1 MNGLKA
7 NLGDHKIFSPHVGRM
22 KIITKSTTRHCNS
35 SFSTMMAGKYENKL
49 VYTKPLDVL
58 FARLQVVL
66 SCLVP
71 EFRKEDAKIVQKS
84 VLNAQTHDDR
94 IGKLY
99 HALNAEELEH
109 PDNASRPSQEI
120 SVIRFFLKSLIRI
133 QELTTV
139 SQPEGNDTKELL
151 MISLY
156 DLKIF
161 NALVTFLVIDGIH
174 SCVPRGVGVPIGL
187 RTKQFGVTISEK
199 SVPMK
204 EDMAPASVNQLWEIL
219 ECLVKLLGMKGD
231 VRDLLLLGPYTVD
244 FMSAA
249 ATVAFHPSIPKD
261 SRFKGFKTL
270 SFIQSQI
277 DSYSLYLHLTSL
289 LRPKTPTWLIG
300 GVSHSLAMIPL
311 KRSDGVKA
319 LLEFISGAREK
330 EDIQM
335 ADLDKATK
343 ILKSIPKNVS
353 LEKYSSEIGK
363 QIAKI
368 IASPGSSLAVPT
380 IQIVTAL
387 YSQKPEIINSGL
399 KKILQERLSP
409 LVTCYSAG
417 ETILVT
423 QESLDEA
430 LACLYLIATKSHAVD
445 LTQALTDSIILP
457 LWTLVCYLNKSKK
470 SSELATST
478 LVSTLQQAE
487 SKTSLYIQQI
497 SGNLTTINCSQ
508 YWKYS
513 SSTDGGCEIRQL
525 RHSERTDLISG
536 IESNILA
543 GNISSLFDDIETR
556 VKKFAEILD
565 LLDDSEVSSFF
576 VLLLSEWM
584 IDQQNEDP
592 FRALTKS
599 RVLESIMEKSK
610 KKLLSS
616 SQDIITVVH
625 ATLDQYQTSI
635 EEELKIHKRVLKLE
649 VEGDQLKNLISVAQA
664 DSEDEDEE
672 QHDSDDEEE
681 GTGSNEKEQIVML
694 CFSLISS
701 ILMELDVDTNSTGKN
716 ETITRLQQLVP
727 FVKFIQKYGSSFKV
741 KSQARLCNQK
751 LGLISWDLSVSEPL
765 ESNSSQR
772 KFLTAIQLM
781 EDPSPPVQAHGMHLL
796 RLLVDSKDMT
806 VDFRLALKL
815 FLSKLKDKDS
825 FIYLSAIKGLEALAS
840 QYRFEVVNPLLDTY
854 RDPKKDLDLRL
865 RVGEVILKFIETYG
879 PVLQAEQ
886 ALTLL
891 KTLISIV
898 SRHSENGPPDLLRMS
913 AMSIIGAFFESAP
926 GVARIGIDDS
936 LDCAIQILRIET
948 QPDQTIMRRSAILLI
963 SAILH
968 DQTEVQVTSHDLDDI
983 STRLNIALQDE
994 DPLVRSQAMN
1004 TLEMIGT
1011 SRFRQVLS
1019 LT

>member
-1 MNGLKA
+1 M
-7 NLGDHKIFSPHVGRM
+7 VGRM
-22 KIITKSTTRHCNS
+22 KKITKSRIRHYTLPTS
-35 SFSTMMAGKYENKL
+35 STMMAGKYENKL

-58 FARLQVVL
+58 FARLEVVL

-71 EFRKEDAKIVQKS
+71 EFKKEDSKIVQKS
-84 VLNAQTHDDR
+84 ALNAQTHDDR

-99 HALNAEELEH
+99 QALNTEELEQ
-109 PDNASRPSQEI
+109 PQNAAGTPQE
-120 SVIRFFLKSLIRI
+120 SAVIRFFLKSLSRI

-139 SQPEGNDTKELL
+139 TQPEGKDKKELL

-174 SCVPRGVGVPIGL
+174 ACLPRGVGVPIGL
-187 RTKQFGVTISEK
+187 RTKQFGLTISEK
-199 SVPMK
+199 SVPTK
-204 EDMAPASVNQLWEIL
+204 EDMAPASLNQLCEIL
-219 ECLVKLLGMKGD
+219 EYLVKLLGVKGD

-249 ATVAFHPSIPKD
+249 ATVAFNPSIPKD
-261 SRFKGFKTL
+261 TRVNGMKIFN
-270 SFIQSQI
+270 FIQSQI

-319 LLEFISGAREK
+319 LLEFISGVREK

-343 ILKSIPKNVS
+343 ILKSVPRNVP
-353 LEKYSSEIGK
+353 LDKYSLEIGK
-363 QIAKI
+363 QIVKI

-380 IQIVTAL
+380 IQVVTAL
-387 YSQKPEIINSGL
+387 YSQKPEIITLGL
-399 KKILQERLSP
+399 KKVLQERLSP
-409 LVTCYSAG
+409 VVSGYSPD
-417 ETILVT
+417 ETILIT
-423 QESLDEA
+423 QESLDET
-430 LACLYLIATKSHAVD
+430 LVCLYLIATKSHAVD
-445 LTQALTDSIILP
+445 LTQALTDSNIIP
-457 LWTLVCYLNKSKK
+457 LWTLVCFLNKSKK
-470 SSELATST
+470 SSELATSA
-478 LVSTLQQAE
+478 LVSILQQAE
-487 SKTSLYIQQI
+487 SKTTLYVQQI

-508 YWKYS
+508 YWKFS

-525 RHSERTDLISG
+525 RHAEQTDLISG
-536 IESNILA
+536 IENNMLG

-556 VKKFAEILD
+556 VKKFTEILD

-616 SQDIITVVH
+616 PQDIITVVYT
-625 ATLDQYQTSI
+625 TLDQYQTSI
-635 EEELKIHKRVLKLE
+635 ENELKIHKRTHKLE
-649 VEGDQLKNLISVAQA
+649 GGGNQLEKLVTVEA
-664 DSEDEDEE
+664 DSDDEGEE
-672 QHDSDDEEE
+672 QVDSDDEEE
-681 GTGSNEKEQIVML
+681 GSGSNEKEQIVLL
-694 CFSLISS
+694 CFSLISA

-727 FVKFIQKYGSSFKV
+727 FVKFIQKYGSSSKV
-741 KSQARLCNQK
+741 KSQAKLCNQK
-751 LGLISWDLSVSEPL
+751 LALISCDPSVSEPL
-765 ESNSSQR
+765 ETNSSQR

-796 RLLVDSKDMT
+796 RLLIDSKDKA
-806 VDFRLALKL
+806 VDFRLALRL

-854 RDPKKDLDLRL
+854 KDPKKDLDLRL

-879 PVLQAEQ
+879 PVLQTEQ

-898 SRHSENGPPDLLRMS
+898 SQHGENGTPDLLRMS

-926 GVARIGIDDS
+926 RVARIGLDDS

-948 QPDQTIMRRSAILLI
+948 QPEQNIMRRSAISLI
-963 SAILH
+963 SAILQ
-968 DQTEVQVTSHDLDDI
+968 DQTVVQVTPQDLDDI
-983 STRLNIALQDE
+983 STRLNISLQDE

-1011 SRFRQVLS
+1011 SRLSQVLS
-1019 LT
+1019 LN